1 MAAFYRSFCL
11 FISKSLHFHTNPSP
25 NVSPVFLLDDLV
37 MVTNEGSIA
46 CKRFKKR
53 NIAEYS
59 LYSRIIYYIFKI
71 FQISLNIP
79 YKHSNEL
86 LCNMLTLS

>member
-53 NIAEYS
+53 H
-59 LYSRIIYYIFKI
+59 SRIF
-71 FQISLNIP
+71 P
-79 YKHSNEL
+79 L
-86 LCNMLTLS
+86 LSHYLLHI